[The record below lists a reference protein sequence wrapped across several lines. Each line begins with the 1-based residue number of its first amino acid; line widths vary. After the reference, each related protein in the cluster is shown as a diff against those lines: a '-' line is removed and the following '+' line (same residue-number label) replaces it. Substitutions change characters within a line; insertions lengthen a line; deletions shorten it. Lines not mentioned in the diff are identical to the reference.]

1 MTEQHGSSGRKYDF
15 LEQLPIEDLEYFL
28 RLSSDS
34 VETEAF
40 LDAVTEVIVKKEREH
55 PTGRIP
61 SVEEAWKEFQTVY
74 NTPEGKV
81 KLLLSD
87 HAPEWDNENA
97 ATTKEHTPPVK
108 VISLRRLGRSV
119 AAVATAAALVFILMI
134 GAQAAGLDVFGT
146 LARWT
151 DSTFHHVTTPRD
163 RDETISL
170 ENTSHGS
177 IDIQRVLG
185 EYAPAWL
192 PDGATATASSVR
204 EDEFGVA
211 IQVSFSLPEDR
222 KFFIQLDQYRENN
235 YIDVQEFEQDE
246 SFREMYPS
254 NSKCF
259 YIFSNDDYF
268 MATWSDSTTMISIL
282 GDLSVEEL
290 KSIIDSIG
298 G

>member
-1 MTEQHGSSGRKYDF
+1 MAEQHGLSGRKYEF
-15 LEQLPIEDLEYFL
+15 LEQLPTENLEYLL

-34 VETEAF
+34 VEAEAF
-40 LDAVTEVIVKKEREH
+40 LDAVTEVIVKREREH

-61 SVEEAWKEFQTVY
+61 SAEEAWNEFQTVY
-74 NTPEGKV
+74 NTPAGRV
-81 KLLLSD
+81 KLMLTEY
-87 HAPEWDNENA
+87 APSLDDED
-97 ATTKEHTPPVK
+97 ATIAEESTPSVTIIP
-108 VISLRRLGRSV
+108 LRRLGRSV
-119 AAVATAAALVFILMI
+119 AAIAAAVALVLVMMI
-134 GAQAAGLDVFGT
+134 GAQAAGVDVFGT

-170 ENTSHGS
+170 ENTSYGS
-177 IDIQRVLG
+177 IDVQRVLG
-185 EYAPAWL
+185 EYAPTWL
-192 PDGATATASSVR
+192 PDWATATASSVQ

-211 IQVSFSLPEDR
+211 IQVSFSLPDGR
-222 KFFIQLDQYRENN
+222 KFFIQLDQYPERED
-235 YIDVQEFEQDE
+235 IDNQAFEQDE
-246 SFREMYPS
+246 SFRETYLS

-259 YIFSNDDYF
+259 YIFANDDYF
-268 MATWSDSTTMISIL
+268 MATWSDGTTMQTIL

>member
-61 SVEEAWKEFQTVY
+61 SVEEAWQEFQAVY

-119 AAVATAAALVFILMI
+119 AAVFAAVILAFSLMV

-151 DSTFHHVTTPRD
+151 DSTPRE
-163 RDETISL
+163 RDDSISL
-170 ENTSHGS
+170 ENSSYGT
-177 IDIQRVLG
+177 IDVQRILG
-185 EYAPAWL
+185 EYAPAKL
-192 PDGATATASSVR
+192 PDGAEAIASSIR
-204 EDEFGVA
+204 EDELGVA
-211 IQVSFSLPEDR
+211 SQVSFSLPDDR
-222 KFFIQLDQYRENN
+222 KFFIRVEQYPERED
-235 YIDVQEFEQDE
+235 IDLKTFESDTTLQEK
-246 SFREMYPS
+246 YPS
-254 NSKCF
+254 HSRLY
-259 YIFSNDDYF
+259 YIFSNEDYF
-268 MATWSDSTTMISIL
+268 TATWSDGTTMVNIF
-282 GDLSVEEL
+282 GDLSDVEL
-290 KSIIDSIG
+290 KAIIDSIG

>member
-61 SVEEAWKEFQTVY
+61 SVEEAWQEFQAVY

-177 IDIQRVLG
+177 IDVQRVLG
-185 EYAPAWL
+185 EYAPTWF
-192 PDGATATASSVR
+192 PDGAIATASSVR

-211 IQVSFSLPEDR
+211 IQVSFSLPDSR
-222 KFFIQLDQYRENN
+222 KFFVQLDQYPEQED
-235 YIDVQEFEQDE
+235 IDNQAFEQDE
-246 SFREMYPS
+246 SFRETYPS

-259 YIFSNDDYF
+259 YIFANDDYF
-268 MATWSDSTTMISIL
+268 MATWSDSTTMQTIL
-282 GDLSVEEL
+282 GELSVEEL

>member
-1 MTEQHGSSGRKYDF
+1 MTEQHGSSGRKYEF
-15 LEQLPIEDLEYFL
+15 LEQLPIEDLEYLL

-40 LDAVTEVIVKKEREH
+40 LDAVTEVIVKREREH
-55 PTGRIP
+55 PMGRIP
-61 SVEEAWKEFQTVY
+61 SAEEAWNEFQTVY

-81 KLLLSD
+81 NLLLSD
-87 HAPEWDNENA
+87 YAPSLDDEDA
-97 ATTKEHTPPVK
+97 ATTEESTPSVT
-108 VISLRRLGRSV
+108 VIPLRRLGRSV
-119 AAVATAAALVFILMI
+119 ATIAAAVALIFVLMI
-134 GAQAAGLDVFGT
+134 GAQAAGVDVFGT

-177 IDIQRVLG
+177 IDVQRVLG
-185 EYAPAWL
+185 EYAPTWL
-192 PDGATATASSVR
+192 PDGAAATASSVR

-211 IQVSFSLPEDR
+211 IQVSFSLPDDR
-222 KFFIQLDQYRENN
+222 RFFVQLDQYRESN
-235 YIDVQEFEQDE
+235 YIDIQAFEQDE
-246 SFREMYPS
+246 SFRETYLS

-259 YIFSNDDYF
+259 YIFANDDYF
-268 MATWSDSTTMISIL
+268 MATWSDGTAMQTIL

>member
-1 MTEQHGSSGRKYDF
+1 MTEQHGSSGRKYEF
-15 LEQLPIEDLEYFL
+15 LEQLPIENLECLL

-40 LDAVTEVIVKKEREH
+40 LDAVTEVIVKREREH

-61 SVEEAWKEFQTVY
+61 SAEEAWNEFQMIY
-74 NTPEGKV
+74 NTPEGRA
-81 KLLLSD
+81 KLMLSEYALSLD
-87 HAPEWDNENA
+87 DKNA
-97 ATTKEHTPPVK
+97 VIAVGSTPSVT
-108 VISLRRLGRSV
+108 VIPLRRLGRSV
-119 AAVATAAALVFILMI
+119 ATIAIAVVLVFAMMI
-134 GAQAAGLDVFGT
+134 GTQAAGVDVFGT

-151 DSTFHHVTTPRD
+151 DSTFHHVTAPRG

-177 IDIQRVLG
+177 IDVQRVLG
-185 EYAPAWL
+185 EYSPTWL

-222 KFFIQLDQYRENN
+222 KFFIQLDQYRESS
-235 YIDVQEFEQDE
+235 YIDMRTFESDTDL
-246 SFREMYPS
+246 REKYIS
-254 NSKCF
+254 NSRLY
-259 YIFSNDDYF
+259 YIFSNEDYF
-268 MATWSDSTTMISIL
+268 MATWSDGTAMQTIL
-282 GDLSVEEL
+282 GDLTVEEL
-290 KSIIDSIG
+290 KSILDSIG